1 MRANAVFYLQH
12 SKKFR
17 TVIIAVYMYL
27 GVPYCQEFNTG
38 LYYKRMLIFTG
49 AAEAEHWGSDGR
61 DVVVYLSQKHGVP
74 QAKPSLTPFH
84 VLDTLV
90 ASWHCNVFFPGHCHH
105 FFHLMGKDTKLSVVS
120 FHFSVIGPLV
130 NVYTKFSS

>member
-1 MRANAVFYLQH
+1 
-12 SKKFR
+12 
-17 TVIIAVYMYL
+17 
-27 GVPYCQEFNTG
+27 
-38 LYYKRMLIFTG
+38 MLIFTG